1 MLNFKL
7 TLKVLAWLRIGIRY
21 VKAIY
26 RNQTDSHQEIIDRF
40 ISQYSQIK
48 EMIDGHKDDY
58 VSQPISWSCRLC
70 NLDLA
75 KIKEDFD
82 KIIFRLD
89 VTNRTLSDRFQY
101 TDTELKKDDSA
112 KFKGT
117 YESDKTIGSREDE
130 EMEIDE
136 NIESRIPLLDAA
148 KVPLEE
154 SKEEDQLIPDE
165 DECKE
170 LNLTARKITYCKT
183 EGFRKIL
190 WELFLDSIDK
200 KIYEKSHI
208 KILSKELSTLDL

>member
-1 MLNFKL
+1 
-7 TLKVLAWLRIGIRY
+7 
-21 VKAIY
+21 
-26 RNQTDSHQEIIDRF
+26 
-40 ISQYSQIK
+40 
-48 EMIDGHKDDY
+48 
-58 VSQPISWSCRLC
+58 
-70 NLDLA
+70 
-75 KIKEDFD
+75 
-82 KIIFRLD
+82 
-89 VTNRTLSDRFQY
+89 
-101 TDTELKKDDSA
+101 
-112 KFKGT
+112 
-117 YESDKTIGSREDE
+117 
-130 EMEIDE
+130 MEIDE

-165 DECKE
+165 DGPTTIQNNIECKE